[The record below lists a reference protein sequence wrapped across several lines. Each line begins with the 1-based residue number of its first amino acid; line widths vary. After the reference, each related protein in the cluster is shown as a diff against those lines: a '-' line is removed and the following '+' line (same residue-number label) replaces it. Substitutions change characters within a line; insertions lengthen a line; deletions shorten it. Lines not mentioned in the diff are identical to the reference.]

1 MNSSDRLQQ
10 VLIWVGAAGLL
21 TATAVDT
28 LAMLGRHLR
37 IPLLGSI
44 EIVQCAVLV
53 AASVSLVVATQRDTH
68 ARVHL
73 LLDRMTPPQRQ
84 RADRLHALGGVLFVL
99 ALLVGSAWITR
110 DLWGGHEESEL
121 LQISYRPLRVAVLLM
136 LLWLLS
142 IYVKQVVRGVR
153 R

>member
-1 MNSSDRLQQ
+1 MNSPDRLQQ
-10 VLIWVGAAGLL
+10 ALVWVGAAGLL
-21 TATAVDT
+21 TATVVDT

-37 IPLLGSI
+37 MPLLGSI
-44 EIVQCAVLV
+44 EIVQYAVLV

-73 LLDRMTPPQRQ
+73 LLDRMTPAQRQ
-84 RADRLHALGGVLFVL
+84 RADRLHAFGGVLFVL

-110 DLWGGHEESEL
+110 DLWTGHEESEL
-121 LQISYRPLRVAVLLM
+121 LQIPYRPLRVAVLLM
-136 LLWLLS
+136 LLSLLV
-142 IYVKQVVRGVR
+142 IHVKQVVRGVR